1 MGTHL
6 CLQLC
11 GETGVVVDAK
21 AQRDS
26 LYRSAAEL
34 AATCC
39 EEQTNRLGGQT
50 AGKFLSGLAS
60 DLGQHP
66 LLLPPSLSVMPLPH
80 QMTLNPKTLK
90 ERLTSQHE
98 MEMLLW
104 C

>member
-66 LLLPPSLSVMPLPH
+66 LLLPPMPPFIVCPCH
-80 QMTLNPKTLK
+80 TK
-90 ERLTSQHE
+90 
-98 MEMLLW
+98 
-104 C
+104 